1 MFFLAVGAALPAAEI
16 QTNSLP
22 PAANVKINFD
32 GDIRPI
38 LETSCVRCHGPEK
51 PRSNFRLDDPEAALK
66 GGDENTNDIVL
77 GDSSKSLL
85 INYVARQVPDMEMP
99 PAGKGSP
106 LTPQQISLLRAWI
119 DQGMDWSTTNQ
130 SPSLAF
136 TFAPTLRWIDVSGN
150 QSKFR
155 ELEGVDNGFSGG
167 AEQFS
172 LTQQTSPD
180 EKIFFDGTFSCS
192 QPGFGSEACHRQN

>member
-1 MFFLAVGAALPAAEI
+1 MIFLAACRTLSAAEV

-51 PRSNFRLDDPEAALK
+51 PRSNFRLDDREAALK

-119 DQGMDWSTTNQ
+119 DQGTDWSNDE
-130 SPSLAF
+130 PVAVALAF
-136 TFAPTLRWIDVSGN
+136 STFAPTLPRWIGVSGN
-150 QSKFR
+150 ESKFR
-155 ELEGVDNGFSGG
+155 ELEGVNPGDFPARCGP
-167 AEQFS
+167 QFS
-172 LTQQTSPD
+172 LTQQTGP
-180 EKIFFDGTFSCS
+180 EKKFS
-192 QPGFGSEACHRQN
+192 